1 MEPDYALCRMPQEC
15 ASWSVAKPHGTAHAP
30 LPVAADGIIT
40 DLTEL
45 VAISA
50 SALVVRN
57 GLIQPLQ
64 LLSRRG
70 NFFIAPAATDALAL
84 YQ

>member
-15 ASWSVAKPHGTAHAP
+15 SSWCVAKPHGTAHAP

-40 DLTEL
+40 DLTAL

-50 SALVVRN
+50 SALLVHN
-57 GLIQPLQ
+57 GLIRAAGVDCSYLGDVVTS
-64 LLSRRG
+64 LSRPQPPTR
-70 NFFIAPAATDALAL
+70 
-84 YQ
+84 